1 VAAPIQPLFPVLN
14 ELVGVAP
21 GGSSYFSF
29 KEAGVIR
36 MITKALVRSG
46 TGFAI
51 RPLEQGEDGH
61 CMAVAQL
68 EIRLQ
73 PLDDG
78 SRFHA
83 WGEFAVLRK
92 PLFLRK
98 RAKVG
103 RALARLRLNVGK
115 ISLE

>member
-1 VAAPIQPLFPVLN
+1 MGLDQFPVLSQGPVSRFVP
-14 ELVGVAP
+14 L
-21 GGSSYFSF
+21 S
-29 KEAGVIR
+29 
-36 MITKALVRSG
+36 KAKM
-46 TGFAI
+46 AI
-51 RPLEQGEDGH
+51 
-61 CMAVAQL
+61 AQL
-68 EIRLQ
+68 KIRLQ

-103 RALARLRLNVGK
+103 GTLARLRLNVGK

>member
-1 VAAPIQPLFPVLN
+1 
-14 ELVGVAP
+14 
-21 GGSSYFSF
+21 
-29 KEAGVIR
+29 
-36 MITKALVRSG
+36 MTTKALFSELLYDSHSERWHEFALPKLSLVNWPHYTERKKIVRSG

-51 RPLEQGEDGH
+51 RPLEHGEDGH
-61 CMAVAQL
+61 CMAVAKL

-103 RALARLRLNVGK
+103 RTLARLRLNVGK

>member
-1 VAAPIQPLFPVLN
+1 MPSHGARSILG
-14 ELVGVAP
+14 LV
-21 GGSSYFSF
+21 
-29 KEAGVIR
+29 
-36 MITKALVRSG
+36 SG
-46 TGFAI
+46 IGFAI

-68 EIRLQ
+68 KIRLQ

-92 PLFLRK
+92 PLFLRQ

-103 RALARLRLNVGK
+103 GTLARLRLNVGK

>member
-1 VAAPIQPLFPVLN
+1 MGLMPSNGARSIPG
-14 ELVGVAP
+14 LV
-21 GGSSYFSF
+21 
-29 KEAGVIR
+29 
-36 MITKALVRSG
+36 SG

-68 EIRLQ
+68 KIRLQ

-92 PLFLRK
+92 PIFLRK

-103 RALARLRLNVGK
+103 GTLARLRLNVGK

>member
-1 VAAPIQPLFPVLN
+1 MVGPDSSWRPRSSGIVLL
-14 ELVGVAP
+14 LVLGARSIP
-21 GGSSYFSF
+21 G
-29 KEAGVIR
+29 
-36 MITKALVRSG
+36 LVSG

-68 EIRLQ
+68 KIRLQ

-103 RALARLRLNVGK
+103 GTLARLRLNVGK

>member
-1 VAAPIQPLFPVLN
+1 MAVYSQWQSASDEHWARPLAREAVNRPLTDQP
-14 ELVGVAP
+14 ELGAVYDL
-21 GGSSYFSF
+21 S
-29 KEAGVIR
+29 
-36 MITKALVRSG
+36 
-46 TGFAI
+46 I

-103 RALARLRLNVGK
+103 GTLARLRLNVGK